1 VADKRPTKTK
11 LPETKIDLELP
22 TSKGELVPYKKPE
35 GGLSD
40 TPQGKRAT
48 RKIAKSRGSA
58 KRRALSAL
66 LELLIGAAVDTEPL
80 PGPEIDRRTVLRGIG
95 HGLTSL
101 VTPDIPFK
109 LGTTPTPTPTPKP
122 ELLELGIEVLGKQ
135 LGSDRMLGIPSWMH
149 KIKDNVNWMEFR
161 DDLNDR
167 QRQFQGTATGQKP
180 DMGQYE
186 YLDVEGPEW
195 GKEVIKTILGPER
208 SDIYPPEGKK
218 GLQLR
223 KDFPDTPTSNRY
235 EQRKAINSTLKEV
248 VDTIYSPHTPKKIMD
263 RMRNNSFGAEILNK
277 KEQGVSQK
285 EIYELLSKNNP
296 SFNKNLNWH
305 ESVSLIKTEPHSV
318 LDEVKFKR
326 IKGSTQIPFKGSKT
340 KQGKVLS
347 EPFIPTKALEFI
359 GLRNIHE
366 TRNIVED
373 VTSSISFEPKT
384 WDDYYAQSKFTQAE
398 QALIGVSP
406 DLDSYNKGVILEKFG
421 LDERGH
427 PIDPETGERIP
438 QLFDDKET
446 LREKHK
452 QMEDFRKIHKNIPGA
467 YKK

>member
-1 VADKRPTKTK
+1 MADKRPTKTK

-80 PGPEIDRRTVLRGIG
+80 PGPEIDRRTVLKGIG

-109 LGTTPTPTPTPKP
+109 LGTTPTPTPKP

-135 LGSDRMLGIPSWMH
+135 LGSERMLGIPSWMH

-359 GLRNIHE
+359 GLHNIHK

-373 VTSSISFEPKT
+373 VTSS
-384 WDDYYAQSKFTQAE
+384 
-398 QALIGVSP
+398 
-406 DLDSYNKGVILEKFG
+406 NKRVTLEKFG
-421 LDERGH
+421 LDETSR

-438 QLFDDKET
+438 HLFDDKET

>member
-1 VADKRPTKTK
+1 MADKRPTKTK

-48 RKIAKSRGSA
+48 RKIAKGKA
-58 KRRALSAL
+58 GLVQ
-66 LELLIGAAVDTEPL
+66 LLIELFLSRLIPPSKKEPL
-80 PGPEIDRRTVLRGIG
+80 PGPEIERRTVLKGLG

-101 VTPDIPFK
+101 LTPDIPFK
-109 LGTTPTPTPTPKP
+109 LGDTPVGDMPTPKP

-135 LGSDRMLGIPSWMH
+135 LGSERMLGIPSWMH
-149 KIKDNVNWMEFR
+149 KIKDNENWMGFR

-167 QRQFQGTATGQKP
+167 QRQFQGTATGQK
-180 DMGQYE
+180 DDIDQYE

-195 GKEVIKTILGPER
+195 GKEVIKTILSPEG
-208 SDIYPPEGKK
+208 SGIYPPEGKK
-218 GLQLR
+218 ELQSR
-223 KDFPDTPTSNRY
+223 KDLPEVPTPNRY

-263 RMRNNSFGAEILNK
+263 RMKNNSFGAEILNK

-446 LREKHK
+446 LRKKHK

>member
-167 QRQFQGTATGQKP
+167 QRQFQGTATGQKS
-180 DMGQYE
+180 DMDQYE

-195 GKEVIKTILGPER
+195 GKEVIKTILGPEG
-208 SDIYPPEGKK
+208 SGIYAPEGKE
-218 GLQLR
+218 GI
-223 KDFPDTPTSNRY
+223 PTPNRY

-318 LDEVKFKR
+318 LGEVKFKR

-359 GLRNIHE
+359 GLHNIHK

-373 VTSSISFEPKT
+373 VTSS
-384 WDDYYAQSKFTQAE
+384 
-398 QALIGVSP
+398 
-406 DLDSYNKGVILEKFG
+406 NKRVTLEKFG
-421 LDERGH
+421 LDETSR

-438 QLFDDKET
+438 HLFDDKET

>member
-40 TPQGKRAT
+40 TSQGKRAT
-48 RKIAKSRGSA
+48 RNIAKGRGSA
-58 KRRALSAL
+58 KRRAFSAL
-66 LELLIGAAVDTEPL
+66 LEILLGAAVDTEPL

-109 LGTTPTPTPTPKP
+109 LGTTPTPTPKP

-318 LDEVKFKR
+318 LGEVKFKR

-359 GLRNIHE
+359 GLHNIHK

-373 VTSSISFEPKT
+373 VTSS
-384 WDDYYAQSKFTQAE
+384 
-398 QALIGVSP
+398 
-406 DLDSYNKGVILEKFG
+406 NKRVTLEKFG
-421 LDERGH
+421 LDETSR

-438 QLFDDKET
+438 HLFDDKET

>member
-80 PGPEIDRRTVLRGIG
+80 PGPEIDRRTVLKGIG

-109 LGTTPTPTPTPKP
+109 LGTTPTPTPKP

-135 LGSDRMLGIPSWMH
+135 LGSERMLGIPSWMH

-359 GLRNIHE
+359 GLHNIHK

-373 VTSSISFEPKT
+373 VTSS
-384 WDDYYAQSKFTQAE
+384 
-398 QALIGVSP
+398 
-406 DLDSYNKGVILEKFG
+406 NKRVTLEKFG
-421 LDERGH
+421 LDETSR

-438 QLFDDKET
+438 HLFDDKET

>member
-1 VADKRPTKTK
+1 MADKRPTKTK

-40 TPQGKRAT
+40 TSQGKRAT
-48 RKIAKSRGSA
+48 RNIAKGRGSA
-58 KRRALSAL
+58 KRRAFSAL
-66 LELLIGAAVDTEPL
+66 LEILLGAAVDTEPL

-109 LGTTPTPTPTPKP
+109 LGTTPTPTPKP

-318 LDEVKFKR
+318 LGEVKFKR

-359 GLRNIHE
+359 GLHNIHK

-373 VTSSISFEPKT
+373 VTSS
-384 WDDYYAQSKFTQAE
+384 
-398 QALIGVSP
+398 
-406 DLDSYNKGVILEKFG
+406 NKRVTLEKFG
-421 LDERGH
+421 LDETSR

-438 QLFDDKET
+438 HLFDDKET